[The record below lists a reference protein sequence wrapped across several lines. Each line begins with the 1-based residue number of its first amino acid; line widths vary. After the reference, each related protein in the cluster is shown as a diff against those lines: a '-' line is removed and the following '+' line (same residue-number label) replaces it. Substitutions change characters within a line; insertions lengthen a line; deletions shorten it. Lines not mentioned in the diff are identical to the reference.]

1 MDSMLLKLYQNV
13 KTGECKQQQVANV
26 LGLSLKQTTRLL
38 RKWQDNGWIR
48 YTPGKGRGNSS
59 SIEWL
64 KPVETIYLK
73 EAIRLLEEESVE
85 NAAKLLTFDW
95 SPSSKERLTTLFRTK
110 IGFIQDE
117 NDSLIIPLRFRFISF
132 HPLEAIDVYSANMVS
147 TLYDRLINV
156 DEAGDFSPAIAHSW
170 ECLEGKF
177 RIYLRKGVRFHDGSL
192 LTASDVV
199 SCLEK
204 LRRHPRHVDIW
215 EPVYR
220 IYSPAPYVVDFDLHS
235 FADYM
240 LPLLSNTYASIY
252 KAYEGN
258 LIGTGPFYLV
268 EDNETRTLIKA
279 FDTYY
284 KERPLLDRIEF
295 IQVPTDFEIIY
306 HTSQTDEADELFEV
320 KSDSGFGVVV
330 MNYCHESPLE
340 NPDLRHYIHQIIA
353 KYRHEIASHESFK
366 GSYYP
371 NAEGFQLGNRE
382 AFNIPL
388 VKEKPR
394 IYRPLKMQVVNYTK
408 EMSYWLKEKLE
419 AAGIQ
424 IEIVHKTFNDALY
437 GNLKDIEADITIFG
451 EVYEVNPQ
459 YSFFHLVKGL
469 DYLISEVFSVD
480 SDIKELSS
488 NFKCTSIA
496 NWKELNHQIE
506 KMLIE
511 KSIMI
516 PLYYSKRMIPFT
528 TDLQNIS
535 IKSFGYVDFS
545 SLWLKPH
552 IL

>member
-1 MDSMLLKLYQNV
+1 MDSILLKLYQHV
-13 KTGECKQQQVANV
+13 ETGEFKQQQIANV

-38 RKWQDNGWIR
+38 RKWQEDGWLTYI
-48 YTPGKGRGNSS
+48 PGKGRGNSS
-59 SIEWL
+59 FIEWL

-73 EAIRLLEEESVE
+73 EAIQLLQEKSVE
-85 NAAKLLTFDW
+85 DAAKLLTFDW
-95 SPSSKERLTTLFRTK
+95 SPSSKERLTTLFQSK
-110 IGFIQDE
+110 IGFIKDE

-132 HPLEAIDVYSANMVS
+132 HPLEAIDAYSANMVS

-156 DEAGDFSPAIAHSW
+156 DEAGDFSPGIAHSW
-170 ECLEGKF
+170 ECLEKKF

-199 SCLEK
+199 TCLEK
-204 LRRHPRHVDIW
+204 LKSHPSHVDIW
-215 EPVYR
+215 EPVDR
-220 IYSPAPYVVDFDLHS
+220 IYSPVPFVVDIELKS

-252 KAYEGN
+252 KEYDGN
-258 LIGTGPFYLV
+258 LIGTGSFYLV
-268 EDNETRTLIKA
+268 EDNETRTLLKA
-279 FDTYY
+279 FDAYY

-295 IQVPTDFEIIY
+295 IQVPTDFKIIY
-306 HTSQTDEADELFEV
+306 HTSQSDEADELFQV

-340 NPDLRHYIHQIIA
+340 NPNVRHYIHQVIA
-353 KYRHEIASHESFK
+353 NCRHEIADHECFK

-382 AFNIPL
+382 MFNIPL

-394 IYRPLKMQVVNYTK
+394 LYRPLKMQVVNYTK
-408 EMSYWLKEKLE
+408 EMSYWLKENLE

-424 IEIVHKTFNDALY
+424 IEILHKTFNDALY
-437 GNLKDIEADITIFG
+437 GKLKDVEADITIFG
-451 EVYEVNPQ
+451 EVYEVNPH
-459 YSFFHLVKGL
+459 YSFFNLVKGL
-469 DYLISEVFSVD
+469 DYSISEIFSVD
-480 SDIKELSS
+480 FEIKELSS
-488 NFKCTSIA
+488 KYKCTSIA
-496 NWKELNHQIE
+496 KWKELNHQIE

-511 KSIMI
+511 KSILI

-528 TDLQNIS
+528 TDLQNVS

-545 SLWLKPH
+545 SLWLKPN